1 MPVETSAERL
11 DFSIDSNQSD
21 SNNPAPGAAGFV
33 PDSSNV
39 ANVPK
44 FSGYGPVYAD
54 AARRAGRINAAAI
67 SDGERQAWLAER
79 KRLFEKKYS
88 SGLTKSEANRLEYV
102 GWSLDR
108 IQDARTGSALDDLEA
123 MVSMY
128 EKFSTDLSDLKSTI
142 VKTGYDKRSS

>member
-1 MPVETSAERL
+1 MPIESSAERL
-11 DFSIDSNQSD
+11 DFSVDSNQSD
-21 SNNPAPGAAGFV
+21 SSNVSPGAVGFV

-44 FSGYGPVYAD
+44 FSGYGPIYAD

-67 SDGERQAWLAER
+67 SDAERNAWLAER

-88 SGLTKSEANRLEYV
+88 TGLTKSEANRLEYV

-108 IQDARTGSALDDLEA
+108 IQDARTGGALDDLEA

-128 EKFSTDLSDLKSTI
+128 EKFSSDLSDLKSTI
-142 VKTGYDKRSS
+142 VKLGYAKRRS